1 MFRIF
6 WESNPVPS
14 EVEILKTVSTDEGA
28 NESNGKVK
36 STISRGAATPRRVLW
51 QFEFGEDGIGF
62 SQST

>member
-1 MFRIF
+1 M
-6 WESNPVPS
+6 VPS

-36 STISRGAATPRRVLW
+36 STISLGAATPRRVLW